1 MGGFTTEV
9 FSKSWLDA
17 KAMGFDAL
25 GHLHPFL
32 DEPRSQPYK
41 GTYASMIL
49 EAVDRVGK
57 IRATAGGNVDLCLEL
72 QRRMKRGEA
81 IALAHAVE
89 KYNPMSWRISPLRGH
104 VKLGSGDVD
113 VSD

>member
-1 MGGFTTEV
+1 
-9 FSKSWLDA
+9 
-17 KAMGFDAL
+17 MGFDAL

-104 VKLGSGDVD
+104 VKLELWLRGCLGIEGRDVLPAIPR
-113 VSD
+113 VWGA